1 MKIAKSDCLKCWQML
16 IAPKK
21 GCKCQNCNQNLQKY
35 NLDNFMVLLLCT
47 FLKPGLEI
55 LARINVH
62 FTVVVKTQELP
73 QQSTNT
79 TEKLKSTNSTSIWS
93 V

>member
-1 MKIAKSDCLKCWQML
+1 MAKELTKSDCLKCWQML
-16 IAPKK
+16 IAPKIGLK
-21 GCKCQNCNQNLQKY
+21 MSKLQP
-35 NLDNFMVLLLCT
+35 NFTVHST
-47 FLKPGLEI
+47 YYYYYVHGLEI

>member
-1 MKIAKSDCLKCWQML
+1 ML
-16 IAPKK
+16 IAPKIGLK
-21 GCKCQNCNQNLQKY
+21 MSKLQP
-35 NLDNFMVLLLCT
+35 NFMVHST
-47 FLKPGLEI
+47 YYYYVHGLEI

>member
-1 MKIAKSDCLKCWQML
+1 ML
-16 IAPKK
+16 IAPIK
-21 GCKCQNCNQNLQKY
+21 GCKSQNCKQQNMQKT
-35 NLDNFMVLLLCT
+35 NLDNFMVLTGT

>member
-1 MKIAKSDCLKCWQML
+1 MSKLQ
-16 IAPKK
+16 PK
-21 GCKCQNCNQNLQKY
+21 NLQKY

-47 FLKPGLEI
+47 FLKPELEI

>member
-1 MKIAKSDCLKCWQML
+1 MSKLQPKRLK
-16 IAPKK
+16 
-21 GCKCQNCNQNLQKY
+21 KY
-35 NLDNFMVLLLCT
+35 NLDNFMALPLLCT
-47 FLKPGLEI
+47 FLEPGLEI

>member
-1 MKIAKSDCLKCWQML
+1 ML
-16 IAPKK
+16 ISPKIGLK
-21 GCKCQNCNQNLQKY
+21 MSKLQP
-35 NLDNFMVLLLCT
+35 NFMVHTLHST
-47 FLKPGLEI
+47 YYYVQHGLKI

>member
-1 MKIAKSDCLKCWQML
+1 MSKRQPKNLK
-16 IAPKK
+16 
-21 GCKCQNCNQNLQKY
+21 KY
-35 NLDNFMVLLLCT
+35 NLDDFMVPLSCT
-47 FLKPGLEI
+47 FLEPGLEI

>member
-1 MKIAKSDCLKCWQML
+1 M
-16 IAPKK
+16 
-21 GCKCQNCNQNLQKY
+21 QKT
-35 NLDNFMVLLLCT
+35 NLDNFMVLTGT